1 MGLPGLN
8 IHCVD
13 RDWAHSSCFWGCTAG
28 SGHAVGAE
36 WMFLVK
42 AAVARLFKRS
52 RDRQELVLVKIPPKG
67 RCKRQLSVLLRTAL
81 PF

>member
-13 RDWAHSSCFWGCTAG
+13 RDWAHSSCFWGRTAG
-28 SGHAVGAE
+28 SGHDVGAE

-42 AAVARLFKRS
+42 AAVARLFK
-52 RDRQELVLVKIPPKG
+52 
-67 RCKRQLSVLLRTAL
+67 
-81 PF
+81 